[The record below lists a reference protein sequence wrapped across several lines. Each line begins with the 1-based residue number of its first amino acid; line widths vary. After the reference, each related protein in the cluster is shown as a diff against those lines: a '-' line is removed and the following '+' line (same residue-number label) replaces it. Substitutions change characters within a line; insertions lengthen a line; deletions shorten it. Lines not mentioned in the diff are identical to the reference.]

1 MRAQHDTP
9 FACKRGGSVT
19 EIRRILVVDDE
30 PDITETYQML
40 LEMHGYMVSTAKNGL
55 EALDR
60 VNETEPDLILSDC
73 MMPKMCGIEFI
84 RQARLIPELA
94 SIPIILMSGA
104 PELHD
109 FSDSLHTLFL
119 QKPILFDDMLHK
131 INELLKEHAR

>member
-1 MRAQHDTP
+1 M
-9 FACKRGGSVT
+9 T

-40 LEMHGYMVSTAKNGL
+40 LEMHGYVVLTANNGV

-60 VNETEPDLILSDC
+60 VSEAEPDLILSDC

-94 SIPIILMSGA
+94 LIPIILMSGA

-109 FSDSLHTLFL
+109 FTDSPHTLFL
-119 QKPILFDDMLHK
+119 QKPILFDDMLQEIDK
-131 INELLKEHAR
+131 LLEVHTR